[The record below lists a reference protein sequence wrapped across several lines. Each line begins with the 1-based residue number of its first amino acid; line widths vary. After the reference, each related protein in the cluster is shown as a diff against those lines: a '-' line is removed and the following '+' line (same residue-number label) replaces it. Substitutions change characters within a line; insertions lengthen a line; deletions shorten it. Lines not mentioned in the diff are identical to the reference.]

1 MTISQS
7 DLDNFHCFATNQLA
21 STERD
26 VSLEELVSTWRAQQ
40 AVAETLESIRR
51 GVADADAGRTH
62 SVADVDAKIRSELGF
77 PARRQ

>member
-7 DLDNFHCFATNQLA
+7 DLDNFYCFATNQLA
-21 STERD
+21 STEGE
-26 VSLEELVSTWRAQQ
+26 VSFDELVSTWRAQQ
-40 AVAETLESIRR
+40 VDAETLESIRR
-51 GVADADAGRTH
+51 GVADADAGRTR